1 MNSNQEFDKII
12 SKMSEDTPTEKSP
25 MKIGALFGA
34 TAAAVVVSFIGGVL
48 LMLGNRIINDAYPNM
63 NDFRPGIGY
72 ISACQIF
79 FLGFCLISIFMGMV
93 NSSRKS

>member
-1 MNSNQEFDKII
+1 
-12 SKMSEDTPTEKSP
+12 
-25 MKIGALFGA
+25 
-34 TAAAVVVSFIGGVL
+34 VL
-48 LMLGNRIINDAYPNM
+48 LMLGNRIINDAYPNL

-79 FLGFCLISIFMGMV
+79 FLGFCLISIFIGMI